1 MKDCSRS
8 YIAWSN
14 HMDFSKLPCCS
25 KIASLLLLLMD
36 KQAHAMQLQRF
47 LYLPYNIKCDTS
59 FLGWRILHAC
69 ISRYIH
75 FFFIIILFFFLLLN
89 SSTLSLCPSLFLS
102 PPWAVWAWLIY
113 DMAACYFHF
122 LCIVPSSLLLF
133 ALCVWM
139 CTYIIAHS
147 NATFCTR
154 MDFVYAE
161 CFNER
166 YDTAFFRHFH
176 VCFNEYIELSFP
188 FFIFSSLNRVCSAI
202 QLHSAYSFC
211 QALLPTQFLSKFRQL
226 IAKIRLII

>member
-1 MKDCSRS
+1 M
-8 YIAWSN
+8 
-14 HMDFSKLPCCS
+14 LL

-36 KQAHAMQLQRF
+36 KQAHAMQLQKF

-89 SSTLSLCPSLFLS
+89 SSTLSLCTSLFLS

-122 LCIVPSSLLLF
+122 LCIESSSLLLF
-133 ALCVWM
+133 ALCVSM

-166 YDTAFFRHFH
+166 YDTAFFFAIFTF
-176 VCFNEYIELSFP
+176 VSMSILNFLSLSLSFLLEIVCAVRFNWTAHVLFAKH
-188 FFIFSSLNRVCSAI
+188 FFHHKF
-202 QLHSAYSFC
+202 
-211 QALLPTQFLSKFRQL
+211 LPKFRHL
-226 IAKIRLII
+226 IAKIRLIIW

>member
-1 MKDCSRS
+1 
-8 YIAWSN
+8 
-14 HMDFSKLPCCS
+14 
-25 KIASLLLLLMD
+25 MD

-75 FFFIIILFFFLLLN
+75 FFFIIILFFFLSSLEL
-89 SSTLSLCPSLFLS
+89 SSTLSLSTSLFLS

-122 LCIVPSSLLLF
+122 LCIEPSSLLLF
-133 ALCVWM
+133 ALCVSM

-166 YDTAFFRHFH
+166 YDTAFFSPFSRLFQW
-176 VCFNEYIELSFP
+176 VYWTFFP
-188 FFIFSSLNRVCSAI
+188 FLYLFFLKSCVQCDSIEQRMFFLPSTSSITNFYPSSGI
-202 QLHSAYSFC
+202 S
-211 QALLPTQFLSKFRQL
+211 LPKF
-226 IAKIRLII
+226 A